1 MILRTIKRTLDM
13 LMFAL
18 TIFLVLYGLYKG
30 FNVIELTSNLLYFS
44 ALLIKQII
52 DIWESRKRWKS
63 SLH

>member
-1 MILRTIKRTLDM
+1 MILRTVKRTLDL

-52 DIWESRKRWKS
+52 DIWESSKRWKS